1 MAMDLVANWSKVMT
15 EEMKADQRVLC
26 DDELADAR
34 IDALSTAHAPMS
46 PSNNRILKTP
56 DESGSARSP

>member
-1 MAMDLVANWSKVMT
+1 MT